1 MKKCYI
7 FRLDYNHQIT
17 RTEYKPIDINEKG
30 DPFDGKNGFVYQI
43 DDFNTGLSYTISADY
58 GNCSVDYLSGPDE
71 TGTVIN
77 INGHIHMHNP
87 FFTMNI
93 DKFAFNGVVKQL
105 SLLCAR
111 RIRRREKQFL
121 EGYGAIMYARH
132 QFSSTCPANTGKD
145 SFSHLLILLEPVI
158 AHNILLNSEN

>member
-1 MKKCYI
+1 MFGERLCLKQINHWKKCYT

-17 RTEYKPIDINEKG
+17 RTEYKPLDINNKG

-93 DKFAFNGVVKQL
+93 DKFAFNGVVTF
-105 SLLCAR
+105 C
-111 RIRRREKQFL
+111 
-121 EGYGAIMYARH
+121 
-132 QFSSTCPANTGKD
+132 
-145 SFSHLLILLEPVI
+145 VI
-158 AHNILLNSEN
+158 

>member
-1 MKKCYI
+1 MNYS

-17 RTEYKPIDINEKG
+17 RTEYKPLDINNKG
-30 DPFDGKNGFVYQI
+30 DPFNGKNGFVYQI

-93 DKFAFNGVVKQL
+93 DKFAFNGVVTISGIIL
-105 SLLCAR
+105 CLCASR
-111 RIRRREKQFL
+111 VEN
-121 EGYGAIMYARH
+121 E
-132 QFSSTCPANTGKD
+132 SSFA
-145 SFSHLLILLEPVI
+145 
-158 AHNILLNSEN
+158 SEN